1 MKVPGLRHRGGN
13 RYQLTIHDHKRTPPR
28 AFHSF
33 KADSPEEAMIHANTM
48 RNAYFKLFRN
58 GKVGGWDPWTDTK
71 NDIDHAVHEY
81 LTSNTSLSP
90 NTIENRKTCLRVFL
104 KHAQVESL
112 ALVDHEMIA
121 SFIATLKAASTKN
134 KWTGILKNFWK
145 WSLLNGYARENPVE
159 EYLMR
164 RTSKPKEKQRR
175 SEMSVE
181 QYIKVYGAAK
191 ELKMMS
197 DYFPDYLEII
207 VSTGLRR
214 SELLAINVQDVKTD
228 GLTGSVRIWKWT
240 NPHTG
245 EWFVPKNERS
255 RRVVP
260 LTPRAAAILK
270 QRLDMVKSDDPWAK
284 VFPPTAKEKAKGN
297 HRIDVGNPT
306 KAFLKARRKVGLDDS
321 YVLHSTRH
329 SALSWLIMA
338 GVDPYALMKIAG
350 HANLQTQARYIHFC
364 EDMLSGGATRVRR
377 EIINFLCPGISD
389 EVINFVF
396 PESNAWY
403 KSIDSESKLDIRN
416 VLYGGVLYD
425 KELIENIKRESIRSR
440 LQQN

>member
-1 MKVPGLRHRGGN
+1 MKVPGLRHRGNGS
-13 RYQLTIHDHKRTPPR
+13 YQLTIQDSSRSRPR
-28 AFHSF
+28 AYYTF

-48 RNAYFKLFRN
+48 RNAYFKLFKK

-71 NDIDHAVHEY
+71 NDIDHAVDKY
-81 LTSNTSLSP
+81 LTSNTTLSP
-90 NTIENRKTCLRVFL
+90 NTIENRRTCIRVFL
-104 KHAQVESL
+104 KHAQVNSF
-112 ALVDHEMIA
+112 ALINHEMIA
-121 SFIATLKAASTKN
+121 SFIDTLNAATTKN
-134 KWTGILKNFWK
+134 KWAGILKNFWK
-145 WSLLNGYARENPVE
+145 WAMLNGFARENPVE

-164 RTSKPKEKQRR
+164 RTSKPKEKKRR

-181 QYIKVYGAAK
+181 QYLKIYGAAK
-191 ELKMMS
+191 ELDMDS
-197 DYFPDYLEII
+197 DYFPDYLEVII
-207 VSTGLRR
+207 STGLRR
-214 SELLAINVQDVKTD
+214 SELIAINVQDVKTD
-228 GLTGSVRIWKWT
+228 GLTGSVKIWPWT

-245 EWFVPKNERS
+245 EWFVPKNEHS

-270 QRLDMVKSDDPWAK
+270 QRLDRIKTDDPWAK
-284 VFPPTAKEKAKGN
+284 VFPPAPKEKAKGK
-297 HRIDVGNPT
+297 HRIIMSNPT
-306 KAFLKARRKVGLDDS
+306 KAFLKARRKVGLDDT

-403 KSIDSESKLDIRN
+403 KSIGSESRLDIRD

-440 LQQN
+440 LRQN